1 MSPKLF
7 CGSFQRLTPG
17 CPWDVPHCSLTG
29 HFVLGMLPFR
39 LSLLRELWTVS
50 PPADHLAQG
59 SGVRYRS
66 FPGAG
71 LSAAWGRCGQ
81 ALPTQ
86 GLTGV
91 TPESPRPA
99 RGPWPAWRDTQ
110 VQTDTLTVPGLDG
123 VKKTVLFHTW
133 WRGCN
138 QEMGGQP
145 TGSQT
150 PCRGRDLQLRSGV
163 GGPPASTPR
172 FLLPSQGST
181 RPQSPDGSRMPLPPL
196 PPPPPPLFPHHPL
209 PQLKP

>member
-17 CPWDVPHCSLTG
+17 CPWDIPHCSLTG

-50 PPADHLAQG
+50 PPADHLAQR

-123 VKKTVLFHTW
+123 GEEDCSVPHLVEGLQP
-133 WRGCN
+133 GD
-138 QEMGGQP
+138 GGPAHRLPDSMQ
-145 TGSQT
+145 GQ
-150 PCRGRDLQLRSGV
+150 
-163 GGPPASTPR
+163 GPPAPLR
-172 FLLPSQGST
+172 GR
-181 RPQSPDGSRMPLPPL
+181 RPTSFHPTISPACPGVHQASVSRWL
-196 PPPPPPLFPHHPL
+196 
-209 PQLKP
+209 